1 MLFSTFLRS
10 LTIIPLKSTRN
21 KSNCARANKKC
32 PSFVAASD
40 DIGIK
45 TCTGEKSRTLTD
57 ITVKVRKETTAKA
70 KKLISR
76 KFSCEVRARCS
87 LLLFRKN
94 FSRFH
99 SMRWQDA
106 ETAYLYKYFAFCEF
120 FFFFH
125 CACSALSFHWW
136 WCWPGRE
143 KRKAFFYSKI
153 NTWIFFLSSF
163 LRSFLLVQRVPFGML
178 KLLFSVAMWKN
189 WLLKSLIQRNTG
201 KRMLGKKMR
210 NASGRSWKEN
220 IVFFTKRIF
229 FSISCG
235 KWWAVAFHWLLLNDC
250 LNLLLLNWFM

>member
-125 CACSALSFHWW
+125 CALSIGGDV
-136 WCWPGRE
+136 GRGTWKE
-143 KRKAFFYSKI
+143 KHFSILKLTRGYFFYRLFFVHFYLFNVFHLECS
-153 NTWIFFLSSF
+153 NFFFLW
-163 LRSFLLVQRVPFGML
+163 Q
-178 KLLFSVAMWKN
+178 
-189 WLLKSLIQRNTG
+189 
-201 KRMLGKKMR
+201 
-210 NASGRSWKEN
+210 
-220 IVFFTKRIF
+220 
-229 FSISCG
+229 CG
-235 KWWAVAFHWLLLNDC
+235 KIGC
-250 LNLLLLNWFM
+250 